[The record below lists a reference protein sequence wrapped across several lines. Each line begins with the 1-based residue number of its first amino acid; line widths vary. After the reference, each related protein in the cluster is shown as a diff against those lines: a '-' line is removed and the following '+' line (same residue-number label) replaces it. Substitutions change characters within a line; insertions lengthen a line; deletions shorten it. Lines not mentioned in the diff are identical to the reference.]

1 MVLNPRQFESQ
12 QMSMDLANQLV
23 ARNVPIENII
33 QQTGLPRETVNNLVN
48 AQLAQLNIS
57 RPSMPMSSPQGINS
71 LQGSLQPDVADVVP
85 NVGTDIADYLTEE
98 LGFDPEAMAN
108 PNIDITSEDLT
119 TKQNLNIANAEVM
132 VEDPSQVDILL
143 ANQKALSGETDE
155 NVVDVYKRALAE
167 YSGVDYKSL
176 IPLPD
181 KDFAIMMAG
190 LKLAEAGSKGE
201 KWGTALTQAV
211 TTGLTQYASDKRNY
225 QKQILGID
233 LESALQTDKVMKD
246 FIGKQIDY
254 AQKLKNEE
262 LTGARKQYMVTV
274 PGTDE
279 GTVLQLNSVQVGNLQ
294 GGGYSLMEYDASK
307 TGALKNYTVTYN
319 NGVTETGALT
329 EAQALKYNQDKANG
343 IIKNIE
349 VAGATSSS
357 DDFGVL
363 TRAKNAPPGTNFTFD
378 YTSKTGLT
386 DLINNPD
393 LEVIPL
399 KDAGGSYEV
408 IDKQDNTLKKIPA
421 IQYFANADQYKLK
434 RGLTGS
440 IVSPDG
446 TMISFDSDGSGF
458 SSMNANST
466 GKAVEKVVEQVRSR
480 KFLTNEVNRL
490 AGNTIDSIMGMENP
504 DLAFNNLA
512 GRGIDTVKSALTNLN
527 AISGIFSKPV
537 VRNQEGDIVK
547 GFTFSYKN
555 PKGEIE
561 KGLSFNQ
568 FRNKVIQSDFFR
580 EFEKSP
586 LGQFITSSN
595 IDRGVAQSQLFTL
608 ALVGAAAAGG
618 SADLDLRAISDKDME
633 LFMTRVGAK
642 ASNAGQFMAIVN
654 QFRED
659 IIETELNYL
668 NSMLDMPITQMRE
681 AKNPET
687 GEFEVK
693 KVDLFEERGIYKQR
707 NERIEELNAE
717 LEKIRAMPRL
727 NVLDDDYAVSNV
739 GSLKVAL
746 EPMGGVSPTTPI
758 PLTVPGVQNPSYE
771 QVVGYI
777 FSLSDLEARNYLN
790 GIEQT
795 YGKRNPT
802 EYNLLLN
809 FYKQAKGKM
818 Q

>member
-1 MVLNPRQFESQ
+1 MVMNPRQFESQ

-48 AQLAQLNIS
+48 AQLNIS
-57 RPSMPMSSPQGINS
+57 RPNMPMSSPQGINS

-143 ANQKALSGETDE
+143 ANQKALSGQTDAD
-155 NVVDVYKRALAE
+155 VVDVYKKALAE

-211 TTGLTQYASDKRNY
+211 TTGLTQYASDKRSY
-225 QKQILGID
+225 EKQILGID
-233 LESALQTDKVMKD
+233 LQTALQTDKAMKD

-254 AQKLKNEE
+254 AQKLQNEE
-262 LTGARKQYMVTV
+262 RTGARKQYMVTV
-274 PGTDE
+274 PGTED

-307 TGALKNYTVTYN
+307 MGALKNYTVTYN

-329 EAQALKYNQDKANG
+329 EAQALKYNQDKTNG
-343 IIKNIE
+343 VIKNIE

-440 IVSPDG
+440 IMSPDG

-490 AGNTIDSIMGMENP
+490 AGNTIDTIMGMENP

-512 GRGIDTVKSALTNLN
+512 GRGVTNVKSALTNLN

-547 GFTFSYKN
+547 GFTFSYTN
-555 PKGEIE
+555 PEDNTVE
-561 KGLSFNQ
+561 KGLSYDQ
-568 FRNKVIQSDFFR
+568 FRNKVIQSDFFK
-580 EFEKSP
+580 EFEKSD
-586 LGQFITSSN
+586 LGQFVNS
-595 IDRGVAQSQLFTL
+595 IDQKRGLAQSQLFTL

-618 SADLDLRAISDKDME
+618 SADLDLRAISDKDMD
-633 LFMTRVGAK
+633 LFMTRVGAR
-642 ASNAGQFMAIVN
+642 ASNANQFMAIVN

-659 IIETELNYL
+659 IIETEMNYL

-687 GEFEVK
+687 DKFEAK
-693 KVDLFEERGIYKQR
+693 QVDLFEERGIYKQR
-707 NERIEELNAE
+707 NARLKELEAE
-717 LEKIRAMPRL
+717 LEKIRALPRL
-727 NVLDDDYAVSNV
+727 DVMNDDFAVS
-739 GSLKVAL
+739 SSSDLRVAL

-758 PLTVPGVQNPSYE
+758 ALTVPGVQNPSYE
-771 QVVGYI
+771 QVVGYL
-777 FSLSDLEARNYLN
+777 FSLSDQEARNYLN
-790 GIEQT
+790 GIQQS
-795 YGKRNPT
+795 YGKRNPN

>member
-1 MVLNPRQFESQ
+1 MVMNPRQLESQ

-48 AQLAQLNIS
+48 AQLNIS

-71 LQGSLQPDVADVVP
+71 LQGNLQPDVADVVP

-108 PNIDITSEDLT
+108 PNMDITTEDLT

-132 VEDPSQVDILL
+132 LEDPSQVDILL
-143 ANQKALSGETDE
+143 ANQKALSGQTDE
-155 NVVDVYKRALAE
+155 DVVDVYKRALAE

-225 QKQILGID
+225 EKQILGID
-233 LESALQTDKVMKD
+233 LQTALQTDKAMKD

-274 PGTDE
+274 PGADE

-294 GGGYSLMEYDASK
+294 AGGYDLMEYDVSK
-307 TGALKNYTVTYN
+307 MGAMKNYTVTYN
-319 NGVTETGALT
+319 DGTTNTGALT
-329 EAQALKYNQDKANG
+329 EAQALKYNQDQANG

-408 IDKQDNTLKKIPA
+408 IDKQDNTLKRIPA

-446 TMISFDSDGSGF
+446 TTISFDSDGSGF

-490 AGNTIDSIMGMENP
+490 AGNTIDTIMGMENP

-512 GRGIDTVKSALTNLN
+512 GRGIDTVRNALTNLN
-527 AISGIFSKPV
+527 AISSIFSKPV

-547 GFTFSYKN
+547 GFTFSYQN
-555 PKGEIE
+555 PEGEIQ

-580 EFEKSP
+580 EFEKTP
-586 LGQFITSSN
+586 LGQFIINTN
-595 IDRGVAQSQLFTL
+595 VDRGVAQSQLFTL

-681 AKNPET
+681 VKNPET
-687 GEFEVK
+687 GEFEAK
-693 KVDLFEERGIYKQR
+693 QVDLFQERGIYKQR

-758 PLTVPGVQNPSYE
+758 AIAIQGIDNPSYE
-771 QVVGYI
+771 QMVGYL
-777 FSLSDLEARNYLN
+777 FSLSPTKRGDYLN
-790 GIEQT
+790 NLEKNF
-795 YGKRNPT
+795 GKRNPS
-802 EYNLLLN
+802 EFNVLLN
-809 FYKQAKGKM
+809 FYKQALGKT

>member
-1 MVLNPRQFESQ
+1 MVMNPRQLESQ
-12 QMSMDLANQLV
+12 QSMDLANQLV
-23 ARNVPIENII
+23 ARNVPIETII

-48 AQLAQLNIS
+48 AQLNIS

-71 LQGSLQPDVADVVP
+71 LQGNLQPDVADVVP

-108 PNIDITSEDLT
+108 PNMDITTEDLT

-132 VEDPSQVDILL
+132 LEDPSQVDILL
-143 ANQKALSGETDE
+143 ANQKALSGQTDE
-155 NVVDVYKRALAE
+155 DVVDVYKRALAE

-225 QKQILGID
+225 EKQILGID
-233 LESALQTDKVMKD
+233 LQTALQTDKAMKD

-274 PGTDE
+274 PGADE
-279 GTVLQLNSVQVGNLQ
+279 GTVLQLISVQVGNLQ
-294 GGGYSLMEYDASK
+294 AGGYDLMEYDVSK
-307 TGALKNYTVTYN
+307 MGAMKNYTVTYN
-319 NGVTETGALT
+319 DGTTNTGALT
-329 EAQALKYNQDKANG
+329 EAQALKYNQDQANG

-408 IDKQDNTLKKIPA
+408 IDKQDNTLKRIPA

-446 TMISFDSDGSGF
+446 TTISFDSDGSGF

-490 AGNTIDSIMGMENP
+490 AGNTIDTIMGMENP

-512 GRGIDTVKSALTNLN
+512 GRGIDTVRNALTNLN
-527 AISGIFSKPV
+527 AISSIFSKPV

-547 GFTFSYKN
+547 GFTFSYQN
-555 PKGEIE
+555 PEGEIQ

-580 EFEKSP
+580 EFEKTP
-586 LGQFITSSN
+586 LGQFIINTN
-595 IDRGVAQSQLFTL
+595 VDRGVAQSQLFTL

-681 AKNPET
+681 VKNPET
-687 GEFEVK
+687 GEFEAK
-693 KVDLFEERGIYKQR
+693 QVDLFQERGIYKQR

-758 PLTVPGVQNPSYE
+758 AIAIQGIDNPSYE
-771 QVVGYI
+771 QMVGYL
-777 FSLSDLEARNYLN
+777 FSLSPTKRGDYLN
-790 GIEQT
+790 NLEKNF
-795 YGKRNPT
+795 GKRNPS
-802 EYNLLLN
+802 EFNVLLN
-809 FYKQAKGKM
+809 FYKQALGKT

>member
-1 MVLNPRQFESQ
+1 MVMNPRQFESQ

-48 AQLAQLNIS
+48 AQLNIS
-57 RPSMPMSSPQGINS
+57 RPSMPISSPQGINS

-85 NVGTDIADYLTEE
+85 NMGTDIADYLTEE

-108 PNIDITSEDLT
+108 PNMDITTEDLT

-132 VEDPSQVDILL
+132 LEDPSQVDILL

-155 NVVDVYKRALAE
+155 SVVDVYKKALAE

-211 TTGLTQYASDKRNY
+211 TTGLTQYASDKRSY
-225 QKQILGID
+225 EKQILGID
-233 LESALQTDKVMKD
+233 LQTALQTDKAMKD

-254 AQKLKNEE
+254 AQKLQNEE
-262 LTGARKQYMVTV
+262 RTGARKQYMVTV
-274 PGTDE
+274 PGTED

-307 TGALKNYTVTYN
+307 MGALKNYTVTYN

-329 EAQALKYNQDKANG
+329 EAQALKYNQDKTNG
-343 IIKNIE
+343 VIKNIE

-440 IVSPDG
+440 IMSPDG

-480 KFLTNEVNRL
+480 KFLTNEVVRL
-490 AGNTIDSIMGMENP
+490 AGNTIDTIMGMENP

-512 GRGIDTVKSALTNLN
+512 GRGVTNVKSALTNLN
-527 AISGIFSKPV
+527 AISRIFSKPV

-547 GFTFSYKN
+547 GFTFSYTN
-555 PKGEIE
+555 PDNTVE
-561 KGLSFNQ
+561 KGLSYDQ
-568 FRNKVIQSDFFR
+568 FRNKVIQSEFFQK
-580 EFEKSP
+580 FEKSD
-586 LGQFITSSN
+586 LGQFVNS
-595 IDRGVAQSQLFTL
+595 IDQERGLAQSQLFTL

-618 SADLDLRAISDKDME
+618 SADLDLRAISDKDMD
-633 LFMTRVGAK
+633 LFMTRVGAR
-642 ASNAGQFMAIVN
+642 ASNSNQFMAIIN

-659 IIETELNYL
+659 IIETEMNYL

-687 GEFEVK
+687 DKFEAK
-693 KVDLFEERGIYKQR
+693 KIDLFEERGIYKQR
-707 NERIEELNAE
+707 NARLKELEAE
-717 LEKIRAMPRL
+717 LEKIRALPRL
-727 NVLDDDYAVSNV
+727 DVMDDDFAVS
-739 GSLKVAL
+739 SSSDLRVAL

-758 PLTVPGVQNPSYE
+758 PLTVPGIQNPSYE
-771 QVVGYI
+771 QVVGYL
-777 FSLSDLEARNYLN
+777 FSLSDQEARNYLN
-790 GIEQT
+790 GIQQS
-795 YGKRNPT
+795 YGKRNPN

>member
-1 MVLNPRQFESQ
+1 MVMNPRQFESQ

-48 AQLAQLNIS
+48 AQLNIS
-57 RPSMPMSSPQGINS
+57 RPSMPISSPQGINS

-108 PNIDITSEDLT
+108 PNMDITTEDLT

-132 VEDPSQVDILL
+132 LEDPSQVDILL

-155 NVVDVYKRALAE
+155 SVVDVYKRALAE

-211 TTGLTQYASDKRNY
+211 TTGLTQYASDKRSY
-225 QKQILGID
+225 EKQILGID
-233 LESALQTDKVMKD
+233 LQTALQTDKAMKD

-254 AQKLKNEE
+254 AQKLQNEE
-262 LTGARKQYMVTV
+262 RTGARKQYMVTV
-274 PGTDE
+274 PGTED

-307 TGALKNYTVTYN
+307 MGALKNYTVTYN

-329 EAQALKYNQDKANG
+329 EAQALKYNQDKTNG
-343 IIKNIE
+343 VIKNIE

-440 IVSPDG
+440 IMSPDG

-480 KFLTNEVNRL
+480 KFLTNEVVRL
-490 AGNTIDSIMGMENP
+490 AGNTIDTIMGMENP

-512 GRGIDTVKSALTNLN
+512 GRGVTNVKSALTNLN
-527 AISGIFSKPV
+527 AISRIFSKPV

-547 GFTFSYKN
+547 GFTFSYTN
-555 PKGEIE
+555 PDNTVE
-561 KGLSFNQ
+561 KGLSYDQ
-568 FRNKVIQSDFFR
+568 FRNKVIQSEFFQK
-580 EFEKSP
+580 FEKSD
-586 LGQFITSSN
+586 LGQFVNS
-595 IDRGVAQSQLFTL
+595 IDQERGLAQSQLFTL

-618 SADLDLRAISDKDME
+618 SADLDLRAISDKDMD
-633 LFMTRVGAK
+633 LFMTRVGAR
-642 ASNAGQFMAIVN
+642 ASNSNQFMAIIN

-659 IIETELNYL
+659 IIETEMNYL

-687 GEFEVK
+687 DKFEAK
-693 KVDLFEERGIYKQR
+693 KIDLFEERGIYKQR
-707 NERIEELNAE
+707 NARLKELEAE
-717 LEKIRAMPRL
+717 LEKIRALPRL
-727 NVLDDDYAVSNV
+727 DVMDDDFAVS
-739 GSLKVAL
+739 SSSDLRVAL

-758 PLTVPGVQNPSYE
+758 PLTVPGIQNPSYE
-771 QVVGYI
+771 QVVGYL
-777 FSLSDLEARNYLN
+777 FSLSDQEARNYLN
-790 GIEQT
+790 GIQQS
-795 YGKRNPT
+795 YGKRNPN

>member
-1 MVLNPRQFESQ
+1 MVMNPRQLESQ

-33 QQTGLPRETVNNLVN
+33 QQTGLPRATVNNLVN
-48 AQLAQLNIS
+48 AQLNIS

-71 LQGSLQPDVADVVP
+71 LQGNLQPDVADVVP

-108 PNIDITSEDLT
+108 PNMDITTEDLT

-132 VEDPSQVDILL
+132 LEDPSQVDILL
-143 ANQKALSGETDE
+143 ANQKALSGQTDE
-155 NVVDVYKRALAE
+155 DVVDVYKRALAE

-225 QKQILGID
+225 EKQILGID
-233 LESALQTDKVMKD
+233 LQTALQTDKAMKD

-274 PGTDE
+274 PGADE

-294 GGGYSLMEYDASK
+294 AGGYDLMEYDVSK
-307 TGALKNYTVTYN
+307 MGAMKNYTVTYN
-319 NGVTETGALT
+319 DGTTNTGALT
-329 EAQALKYNQDKANG
+329 EAQALKYNQDQANG

-408 IDKQDNTLKKIPA
+408 IDKQDNTLKRIPA

-446 TMISFDSDGSGF
+446 TTISFDSDGSGF

-490 AGNTIDSIMGMENP
+490 AGNTIDTIMGMENP

-512 GRGIDTVKSALTNLN
+512 GRGIDTVRSALTNLK
-527 AISGIFSKPV
+527 AISSIFSKPV

-547 GFTFSYKN
+547 GFTFSYQN
-555 PKGEIE
+555 SEGEIE

-568 FRNKVIQSDFFR
+568 FRNKIIQSEFFQK
-580 EFEKSP
+580 FEKTP
-586 LGQFITSSN
+586 LGQFIINTN
-595 IDRGVAQSQLFTL
+595 DDRGVAQSQLFTL

-633 LFMTRVGAK
+633 LFMTRVGAQ
-642 ASNAGQFMAIVN
+642 ASNASQFMAIVN

-681 AKNPET
+681 VKNPET
-687 GEFEVK
+687 GKFEVK

-707 NERIEELNAE
+707 NERIKELNAE
-717 LEKIRAMPRL
+717 LEKIRAIPRL

-746 EPMGGVSPTTPI
+746 EPMGGVSPTAPI
-758 PLTVPGVQNPSYE
+758 AITVPGIENPSYE
-771 QVVGYI
+771 QVVGYL
-777 FSLSDLEARNYLN
+777 FSLPALEAKNYLL
-790 GIEQT
+790 GLQRS
-795 YGKRNPT
+795 YGKRNPN
-802 EYNLLLN
+802 EFNLLLN

>member
-1 MVLNPRQFESQ
+1 MVMNPRQFESQ
-12 QMSMDLANQLV
+12 QRSMDLADQLI

-33 QQTGLPRETVNNLVN
+33 QQTGLPRATVNNLVN
-48 AQLAQLNIS
+48 AQLNIS

-143 ANQKALSGETDE
+143 ANQKTLSGQTDE
-155 NVVDVYKRALAE
+155 DVVDIYKKALAQ

-211 TTGLTQYASDKRNY
+211 TTGLTQYASDKRSY
-225 QKQILGID
+225 EKQILGID
-233 LESALQTDKVMKD
+233 LQLALQNDKVMKD
-246 FIGKQIDY
+246 FIGKQLDY

-262 LTGARKQYMVTV
+262 LTGARKQYMVKV
-274 PGTDE
+274 PGTEDS
-279 GTVLQLNSVQVGNLQ
+279 TIKQLTSVQVGNLQ
-294 GGGYSLMEYDASK
+294 AGGYDLTEYDVSK
-307 TGALKNYTVTYN
+307 MGALKNYTITYN
-319 NGVTETGALT
+319 NGVTDTGTLT
-329 EAQALKYNQDKANG
+329 EAQALKYNEDKRNG

-349 VAGATSSS
+349 IAGATSSS
-357 DDFGVL
+357 DEFGVL
-363 TRAKNAPPGTNFTFD
+363 TRAKNAPPGTNFTFG

-386 DLINNPD
+386 NLINNPD

-399 KDAGGSYEV
+399 KDAGGNYEV

-440 IVSPDG
+440 IISPDG

-480 KFLTNEVNRL
+480 KFLTNEVVRL
-490 AGNTIDSIMGMENP
+490 AGNTIDTILGMENP
-504 DLAFNNLA
+504 DLAFDNLA
-512 GRGIDTVKSALTNLN
+512 GRGVTNVKSALTNLN
-527 AISGIFSKPV
+527 AISNIFSKPV

-547 GFTFSYKN
+547 GFTFSYTN
-555 PKGEIE
+555 PEDNTVE
-561 KGLSFNQ
+561 KGLSYDQ
-568 FRNKVIQSDFFR
+568 FRNKIIQSEFFQK
-580 EFEKSP
+580 FEKSD
-586 LGQFITSSN
+586 LGQFVNS
-595 IDRGVAQSQLFTL
+595 IDQKRGLAQSQLFTL

-618 SADLDLRAISDKDME
+618 SADLDLRAISDKDMD
-633 LFMTRVGAK
+633 LFMTRVGAR
-642 ASNAGQFMAIVN
+642 ASNANQFMAIIN

-659 IIETELNYL
+659 IIETEMNYL

-687 GEFEVK
+687 DQFEVK

-707 NERIEELNAE
+707 NARLKELEAE
-717 LEKIRAMPRL
+717 LEKIRALPRL
-727 NVLDDDYAVSNV
+727 DVMDDDFAVS
-739 GSLKVAL
+739 SSKDLRVAL

-758 PLTVPGVQNPSYE
+758 AVTVPGIQNPSYE

-777 FSLSDLEARNYLN
+777 FSLSDQEARTYLN
-790 GIEQT
+790 GIQQS
-795 YGKRNPT
+795 YGKRNPN

>member
-1 MVLNPRQFESQ
+1 MVMNPRQLESQ

-33 QQTGLPRETVNNLVN
+33 QQTGLPRATVNNLVN
-48 AQLAQLNIS
+48 AQLNIS

-71 LQGSLQPDVADVVP
+71 LQGNLQPDVADVVP
-85 NVGTDIADYLTEE
+85 NFGTDIADYLTEE

-108 PNIDITSEDLT
+108 PNMDITTEDLT
-119 TKQNLNIANAEVM
+119 AKQNLNIANAEVM
-132 VEDPSQVDILL
+132 LEDPSQVDILL
-143 ANQKALSGETDE
+143 ANQKALSGQTDE
-155 NVVDVYKRALAE
+155 DVVDVYKRALAE

-225 QKQILGID
+225 EKQILGID
-233 LESALQTDKVMKD
+233 LQTALQTDKAMKD

-274 PGTDE
+274 PGTED

-307 TGALKNYTVTYN
+307 MGALKNYTITYN

-329 EAQALKYNQDKANG
+329 EAQALKYNQDKTNG
-343 IIKNIE
+343 VIKNIE

-378 YTSKTGLT
+378 YTSKAGLT

-490 AGNTIDSIMGMENP
+490 AGNTIDTIMGMENP

-512 GRGIDTVKSALTNLN
+512 GRGIDTVRSALTNLN
-527 AISGIFSKPV
+527 ALSGIFSKPV

-547 GFTFSYKN
+547 GFTFSYQN
-555 PKGEIE
+555 SEGEIE

-580 EFEKSP
+580 EFEKTP
-586 LGQFITSSN
+586 LGQFIINTN
-595 IDRGVAQSQLFTL
+595 VDRGVAQSQLFTL

-668 NSMLDMPITQMRE
+668 NSMLDMPITQLREVKNPKTDKFE
-681 AKNPET
+681 AKQ
-687 GEFEVK
+687 
-693 KVDLFEERGIYKQR
+693 VDLFEERGIYKQR
-707 NERIEELNAE
+707 NERIKELNAE

-758 PLTVPGVQNPSYE
+758 AITVPGIENPSYE
-771 QVVGYI
+771 QVVGYL
-777 FSLSDLEARNYLN
+777 FSLSDQEARNYLN
-790 GIEQT
+790 AKQRS
-795 YGKRNPT
+795 YGKRNP
-802 EYNLLLN
+802 EEFNILLN
-809 FYKQAKGKM
+809 FYKQAKRKM

>member
-1 MVLNPRQFESQ
+1 MVMNPRQLESQ

-33 QQTGLPRETVNNLVN
+33 QQTGLPRATVNNLVN
-48 AQLAQLNIS
+48 AQLNIS

-71 LQGSLQPDVADVVP
+71 LQGNLQPDVADVVP

-108 PNIDITSEDLT
+108 PNMDITTEDLT

-132 VEDPSQVDILL
+132 LEDPSQVDILL
-143 ANQKALSGETDE
+143 ANQKALSGQTDE
-155 NVVDVYKRALAE
+155 DVVDVYKRALAE

-225 QKQILGID
+225 EKQILGID
-233 LESALQTDKVMKD
+233 LQTALQTDKAMKD

-274 PGTDE
+274 PGADE

-294 GGGYSLMEYDASK
+294 AGGYDLMEYDVSK
-307 TGALKNYTVTYN
+307 MGAMKNYTVTYN
-319 NGVTETGALT
+319 DGTTNTGALT
-329 EAQALKYNQDKANG
+329 EAQALKYNQDQANG

-408 IDKQDNTLKKIPA
+408 IDKQDNTLKRIPA

-446 TMISFDSDGSGF
+446 TTISFDSDGSGF

-490 AGNTIDSIMGMENP
+490 AGNTIDTIMGMENP

-512 GRGIDTVKSALTNLN
+512 GRGIDTVRNALTNLN
-527 AISGIFSKPV
+527 AISSIFSKPV

-547 GFTFSYKN
+547 GFTFSYQN
-555 PKGEIE
+555 PEGEIQ

-580 EFEKSP
+580 EFEKTP
-586 LGQFITSSN
+586 LGQFIINTN
-595 IDRGVAQSQLFTL
+595 VDRGVAQSQLFTL

-681 AKNPET
+681 VKNPET
-687 GEFEVK
+687 GEFEAK
-693 KVDLFEERGIYKQR
+693 QVDLFQERGIYKQR

-758 PLTVPGVQNPSYE
+758 AIAIQGIDNPSYE
-771 QVVGYI
+771 QMVGYL
-777 FSLSDLEARNYLN
+777 FSLSPTKRGDYLN
-790 GIEQT
+790 NLEKNF
-795 YGKRNPT
+795 GKRNPS
-802 EYNLLLN
+802 EFNVLLN
-809 FYKQAKGKM
+809 FYKQALGKT

>member
-1 MVLNPRQFESQ
+1 MVMNPRQFESQ

-48 AQLAQLNIS
+48 AQLNIS
-57 RPSMPMSSPQGINS
+57 RPSMPISSPQGINS

-85 NVGTDIADYLTEE
+85 NMGTDIADYLTEE

-108 PNIDITSEDLT
+108 PNMDITTEDLT

-132 VEDPSQVDILL
+132 LEDPSQVDILL

-155 NVVDVYKRALAE
+155 SVVDVYKKALAE

-211 TTGLTQYASDKRNY
+211 TTGLTQYASDKRSY
-225 QKQILGID
+225 EKQILGID
-233 LESALQTDKVMKD
+233 LQTALQTDKAMKD

-254 AQKLKNEE
+254 AQKLQNEE
-262 LTGARKQYMVTV
+262 RTGARKQYMVTV
-274 PGTDE
+274 PGTED

-307 TGALKNYTVTYN
+307 MGALKNYTVTYN

-329 EAQALKYNQDKANG
+329 EAQALKYNQDKTNG
-343 IIKNIE
+343 VIKNIE

-440 IVSPDG
+440 IMSPDG

-490 AGNTIDSIMGMENP
+490 AGNTIDTIMGMENP

-512 GRGIDTVKSALTNLN
+512 GRGVTNVKSALTNLN
-527 AISGIFSKPV
+527 AISRIFSKPV

-547 GFTFSYKN
+547 GFTFSYTN
-555 PKGEIE
+555 PDNTVE
-561 KGLSFNQ
+561 KGLSYDQ
-568 FRNKVIQSDFFR
+568 FRNKVIQSEFFQK
-580 EFEKSP
+580 FEKSD
-586 LGQFITSSN
+586 LGQFVNS
-595 IDRGVAQSQLFTL
+595 IDQERGLAQSQLFTL

-618 SADLDLRAISDKDME
+618 SADLDLRAISDKDMD
-633 LFMTRVGAK
+633 LFMTRVGAR
-642 ASNAGQFMAIVN
+642 ASNSNQFMAIIN

-659 IIETELNYL
+659 IIETEMNYL

-687 GEFEVK
+687 DKFEVK
-693 KVDLFEERGIYKQR
+693 KIDLFEERGIYKQR
-707 NERIEELNAE
+707 NARLKELEAE
-717 LEKIRAMPRL
+717 LEKIRALPRL
-727 NVLDDDYAVSNV
+727 DVMDDDFAVS
-739 GSLKVAL
+739 SSSDLRVAL

-758 PLTVPGVQNPSYE
+758 PLTVPGIQNPSYE
-771 QVVGYI
+771 QVVGYL
-777 FSLSDLEARNYLN
+777 FSLSDQEARNYLN
-790 GIEQT
+790 GIQQS
-795 YGKRNPT
+795 YGKRNPN

>member
-1 MVLNPRQFESQ
+1 
-12 QMSMDLANQLV
+12 
-23 ARNVPIENII
+23 
-33 QQTGLPRETVNNLVN
+33 
-48 AQLAQLNIS
+48 
-57 RPSMPMSSPQGINS
+57 MPMSSPQGINS
-71 LQGSLQPDVADVVP
+71 LQGNLQPDVADVVP

-108 PNIDITSEDLT
+108 PNMDITTEDLT

-132 VEDPSQVDILL
+132 LEDPSQVDILL
-143 ANQKALSGETDE
+143 ANQKALSGQTDE
-155 NVVDVYKRALAE
+155 DVVDVYKRALAE

-225 QKQILGID
+225 EKQILGID
-233 LESALQTDKVMKD
+233 LQTALQTDKAMKD

-274 PGTDE
+274 PGADE

-294 GGGYSLMEYDASK
+294 AGGYDLMEYDVSK
-307 TGALKNYTVTYN
+307 MGAMKNYTVTYN
-319 NGVTETGALT
+319 DGTTNTGALT
-329 EAQALKYNQDKANG
+329 EAQALKYNQDQANG

-408 IDKQDNTLKKIPA
+408 IDKQDNTLKRIPA

-446 TMISFDSDGSGF
+446 TTISFDSDGSGF

-490 AGNTIDSIMGMENP
+490 AGNTIDTIMGMENP

-512 GRGIDTVKSALTNLN
+512 GRGIDTVRNALTNLN
-527 AISGIFSKPV
+527 AISSIFSKPV

-547 GFTFSYKN
+547 GFTFSYQN
-555 PKGEIE
+555 PEGEIQ

-580 EFEKSP
+580 EFEKTP
-586 LGQFITSSN
+586 LGQFIINTN
-595 IDRGVAQSQLFTL
+595 VDRGVAQSQLFTL

-681 AKNPET
+681 VKNPET
-687 GEFEVK
+687 GEFEAK
-693 KVDLFEERGIYKQR
+693 QVDLFQERGIYKQR

-758 PLTVPGVQNPSYE
+758 AIAIQGIDNPSYE
-771 QVVGYI
+771 QMVGYL
-777 FSLSDLEARNYLN
+777 FSLSPTKRGDYLN
-790 GIEQT
+790 NLEKNF
-795 YGKRNPT
+795 GKRNPS
-802 EYNLLLN
+802 EFNVLLN
-809 FYKQAKGKM
+809 FYKQALGKT

>member
-1 MVLNPRQFESQ
+1 MNPRQFESQ

-48 AQLAQLNIS
+48 AQLNIS

-108 PNIDITSEDLT
+108 PNIDITTEDLT

-132 VEDPSQVDILL
+132 LEDPSQVDILL
-143 ANQKALSGETDE
+143 ANQKALSGQTDE
-155 NVVDVYKRALAE
+155 DVVDVYKKALAQ

-225 QKQILGID
+225 EKQILGID
-233 LESALQTDKVMKD
+233 LQSALQNDKVMKD

-262 LTGARKQYMVTV
+262 LTGARKQYMVKV
-274 PGTDE
+274 PGTEDN
-279 GTVLQLNSVQVGNLQ
+279 TVLQLSSVQVGNLQ
-294 GGGYSLMEYDASK
+294 AGGYDLMEYDASK
-307 TGALKNYTVTYN
+307 MGSLKNYTVTYN

-363 TRAKNAPPGTNFTFD
+363 TRAKNAQPGTNFTFD

-480 KFLTNEVNRL
+480 KFLTNEVVRL
-490 AGNTIDSIMGMENP
+490 AGNTIDTIMGMENP

-512 GRGIDTVKSALTNLN
+512 GRGVTNVKSALTNLN

-547 GFTFSYKN
+547 GFTFSYTN
-555 PKGEIE
+555 PEDNTVE
-561 KGLSFNQ
+561 KGLSYDQ
-568 FRNKVIQSDFFR
+568 FRNKVIQSDFFK
-580 EFEKSP
+580 EFEKSD
-586 LGQFITSSN
+586 LGQFVNS
-595 IDRGVAQSQLFTL
+595 IDQKRGLAQSQLFTL

-618 SADLDLRAISDKDME
+618 SADLDLRAISDKDMD
-633 LFMTRVGAK
+633 LFMTRVGAR
-642 ASNAGQFMAIVN
+642 ASNANQFMAIIN

-659 IIETELNYL
+659 IIETEMNYL

-687 GEFEVK
+687 DKFEVK

-707 NERIEELNAE
+707 NARLKELEAE
-717 LEKIRAMPRL
+717 LEKIRALPRL
-727 NVLDDDYAVSNV
+727 DVMNDDFAVS
-739 GSLKVAL
+739 SSSDLRVAL

-758 PLTVPGVQNPSYE
+758 PLTVPGIENPSYE
-771 QVVGYI
+771 QVVGYL
-777 FSLSDLEARNYLN
+777 FSLSDQEARNYLN
-790 GIEQT
+790 GIEQS
-795 YGKRNPT
+795 YGKRNPN
-802 EYNLLLN
+802 EFNLLLN

>member
-1 MVLNPRQFESQ
+1 MVMNPRQFESQ

-23 ARNVPIENII
+23 ARNVPIETII

-48 AQLAQLNIS
+48 AQLNIS

-71 LQGSLQPDVADVVP
+71 LQGNLQPDVADVVP

-108 PNIDITSEDLT
+108 PNMDITTEDLT

-132 VEDPSQVDILL
+132 LEDPSQVDILL
-143 ANQKALSGETDE
+143 ANQKALSGQTDE
-155 NVVDVYKRALAE
+155 DVVDVYKRALAE

-225 QKQILGID
+225 EKQILGID
-233 LESALQTDKVMKD
+233 LQTALQTDKAMKD

-274 PGTDE
+274 PGADE

-294 GGGYSLMEYDASK
+294 AGGYDLMEYDVSK
-307 TGALKNYTVTYN
+307 MGAMKNYTVTYN
-319 NGVTETGALT
+319 DGTTNTGALT
-329 EAQALKYNQDKANG
+329 EAQALKYNQDQANG

-378 YTSKTGLT
+378 YTSKAGLT

-408 IDKQDNTLKKIPA
+408 IDRQDNTLKRIPA

-446 TMISFDSDGSGF
+446 TTISFDSDGSGF

-490 AGNTIDSIMGMENP
+490 AGNTIDTIMGMENP

-512 GRGIDTVKSALTNLN
+512 GRGIDTVRSALTNLK
-527 AISGIFSKPV
+527 AISSIFSKPV

-547 GFTFSYKN
+547 GFTFSYQN
-555 PKGEIE
+555 SEGEIE

-568 FRNKVIQSDFFR
+568 FRNKIIQSEFFQK
-580 EFEKSP
+580 FEKTP
-586 LGQFITSSN
+586 LGQFIINTN
-595 IDRGVAQSQLFTL
+595 VDRGVAQSQLFTL

-681 AKNPET
+681 VKNPET
-687 GEFEVK
+687 GKFEVK

-707 NERIEELNAE
+707 NERIKELNAE
-717 LEKIRAMPRL
+717 LEKIRAIPRL

-746 EPMGGVSPTTPI
+746 EPMGGVSPTAPI
-758 PLTVPGVQNPSYE
+758 AITVPGIENPSYE
-771 QVVGYI
+771 QVVGYL
-777 FSLSDLEARNYLN
+777 FSLPALEAKNYLL
-790 GIEQT
+790 GMQRS
-795 YGKRNPT
+795 YGKRNPN
-802 EYNLLLN
+802 EFNLLLN

>member
-1 MVLNPRQFESQ
+1 
-12 QMSMDLANQLV
+12 
-23 ARNVPIENII
+23 
-33 QQTGLPRETVNNLVN
+33 
-48 AQLAQLNIS
+48 
-57 RPSMPMSSPQGINS
+57 MPMSSPQGINS
-71 LQGSLQPDVADVVP
+71 LQGSLQPDVADVLP

-108 PNIDITSEDLT
+108 PNIDITTEDLT

-143 ANQKALSGETDE
+143 ANQKALSGETDAD
-155 NVVDVYKRALAE
+155 VVDVYKRALAQ

-211 TTGLTQYASDKRNY
+211 TTGLTQYASDKRSY

-233 LESALQTDKVMKD
+233 LQTALQTDKAMKD

-274 PGTDE
+274 PGTED

-307 TGALKNYTVTYN
+307 MGALKNYTVTYN

-329 EAQALKYNQDKANG
+329 EAQALKYNQDKTNG

-490 AGNTIDSIMGMENP
+490 AGNTIDTIMGMENP

-512 GRGIDTVKSALTNLN
+512 GRGIDTVKNALTNLN
-527 AISGIFSKPV
+527 ALSGIFSKPTT
-537 VRNQEGDIVK
+537 RDQDGNIVK
-547 GFTFSYKN
+547 GFTFSYQN
-555 PKGEIE
+555 PEGEIQ
-561 KGLSFNQ
+561 KGLSYSE
-568 FRNKVIQSDFFR
+568 FRNKIIQSEFFR

-687 GEFEVK
+687 GKFEVK
-693 KVDLFEERGIYKQR
+693 EVDLFKERGIYKQR
-707 NERIEELNAE
+707 NERIEELNLE
-717 LEKIRAMPRL
+717 LEKIRALPRT

-758 PLTVPGVQNPSYE
+758 ALAVPGIQNPSYE

-777 FSLSDLEARNYLN
+777 FSLSDQEARNYLN
-790 GIEQT
+790 GIQRS
-795 YGKRNPT
+795 YGKRNPN

>member
-1 MVLNPRQFESQ
+1 MVMNPRQFESQ

-48 AQLAQLNIS
+48 AQLNIS
-57 RPSMPMSSPQGINS
+57 RPSMPMPSPQGINS

-108 PNIDITSEDLT
+108 PNMEITSEDLS

-132 VEDPSQVDILL
+132 LEDPSQVDILL
-143 ANQKALSGETDE
+143 ANQKALSGQTDAD
-155 NVVDVYKRALAE
+155 VVDVYKKALAQ

-233 LESALQTDKVMKD
+233 LQSALQNDKVMKD

-490 AGNTIDSIMGMENP
+490 AGNTIDTIMGMENP

-527 AISGIFSKPV
+527 AISSIFSKPV

-547 GFTFSYKN
+547 GFTFSYQN
-555 PKGEIE
+555 PEGEIE

-693 KVDLFEERGIYKQR
+693 EVDLFQERGIYKQR

-758 PLTVPGVQNPSYE
+758 PLTIPGVQDPSYE

-795 YGKRNPT
+795 YGKRNPN

>member
-1 MVLNPRQFESQ
+1 MVMNPRQFESQ

-33 QQTGLPRETVNNLVN
+33 QQTGLPRATVNNLVN
-48 AQLAQLNIS
+48 AQLNIP
-57 RPSMPMSSPQGINS
+57 RPSLPMSSPQGINS
-71 LQGSLQPDVADVVP
+71 LQGNLQPDVADVVP

-108 PNIDITSEDLT
+108 PNMEITSEDLT

-132 VEDPSQVDILL
+132 LEDPSQVDILL
-143 ANQKALSGETDE
+143 ANQKALSGQTDE
-155 NVVDVYKRALAE
+155 DVVNVYKKALAQ

-211 TTGLTQYASDKRNY
+211 TTGLTQYASDKRSY
-225 QKQILGID
+225 EKQILGID
-233 LESALQTDKVMKD
+233 LQLALQNDKVMKD

-274 PGTDE
+274 PGANE
-279 GTVLQLNSVQVGNLQ
+279 GTVLQLNSVQVGSLQ
-294 GGGYSLMEYDASK
+294 AGGYDLMEYDVSK
-307 TGALKNYTVTYN
+307 MGALKNYTITYN
-319 NGVTETGALT
+319 DGKTFTGALT

-363 TRAKNAPPGTNFTFD
+363 TRAKNAQPGTNFTFD

-408 IDKQDNTLKKIPA
+408 IDRNDNTLKRIPA

-446 TMISFDSDGSGF
+446 TTISFDSDGSGF

-490 AGNTIDSIMGMENP
+490 AGNTIDTIMGMENP

-527 AISGIFSKPV
+527 AISGIFSKPTT
-537 VRNQEGDIVK
+537 RDQDGNIVK
-547 GFTFSYKN
+547 SFTFSYTN
-555 PKGEIE
+555 PDGEIQ
-561 KGLSFNQ
+561 KGLSYNE
-568 FRNKVIQSDFFR
+568 FRNKIIQSEFFR

-633 LFMTRVGAK
+633 LFMTRVGAR

-681 AKNPET
+681 VKNPET
-687 GEFEVK
+687 GKFEVK
-693 KVDLFEERGIYKQR
+693 KVDLFEERGLYKQR

-717 LEKIRAMPRL
+717 LEKIRALPRT

-758 PLTVPGVQNPSYE
+758 AVTVPGVQNPSYE

-777 FSLSDLEARNYLN
+777 FSLSDQEARNYLN
-790 GIEQT
+790 GIQQS
-795 YGKRNPT
+795 YGKRNPN